1 MIYLCRHGQTEFNA
15 IGRRQGQVDSNLTA
29 KGQAQASAMG
39 RRLAALNLR
48 EFRIYASPLGRAHHS
63 ARLIAAEL
71 GNPAISL
78 DPRLKEIGMG
88 SWDGK
93 TDAEIDARHPGLRAG
108 LPPEAWWFHSPDGE
122 NYQTFANRLKA
133 ALHDIQ
139 SDPAP
144 VKIIVAHAVVSRVI
158 RAHWAGLSEAESH
171 VLPIPQDGFFALGA
185 AGAIS
190 EISSA
195 PEAVLRP

>member
-15 IGRRQGQVDSNLTA
+15 IGRRQGQVDSPLTPR
-29 KGQAQASAMG
+29 GQAQASAMG
-39 RRLAALNLR
+39 RRLAFLNLPELR
-48 EFRIYASPLGRAHHS
+48 LYASPLGRAHHS

-71 GNPAISL
+71 RNAPVIV
-78 DPRLKEIGMG
+78 DPRLMEIGMG

-93 TDAEIDARHPGLRAG
+93 TDAEIDARHPGLRAS

-122 NYQTFANRLKA
+122 TYAIFAARLAA
-133 ALHDIQ
+133 ALQDIQ

-158 RAHWAGLSEAESH
+158 RAQWAGLTALESH
-171 VLPIPQDGFFALGA
+171 SLPVPQDAFYALTEGNK
-185 AGAIS
+185 IT
-190 EISSA
+190 EI
-195 PEAVLRP
+195 PT

>member
-29 KGQAQASAMG
+29 MGQAQASAMG
-39 RRLAALNLR
+39 RRLASLNLPD
-48 EFRIYASPLGRAHHS
+48 FRIYASPLGRAHHS

-71 GNPAISL
+71 GNPEITL

-93 TDAEIDARHPGLRAG
+93 TDLEIDTAHPGLRASV
-108 LPPEAWWFHSPDGE
+108 PPEAWWFHSPDGE
-122 NYQTFANRLKA
+122 TYTIFAARLAA
-133 ALHDIQ
+133 ALHDLQ
-139 SDPAP
+139 SDPIP

-158 RAHWAGLSEAESH
+158 RAQWAGLSELESH
-171 VLPIPQDGFFALGA
+171 SLPVPQDAFFVLSGDKT
-185 AGAIS
+185 IT
-190 EISSA
+190 EIPA
-195 PEAVLRP
+195 

>member
-29 KGQAQASAMG
+29 LGQAQATAMG
-39 RRLAALNLR
+39 RRLASLDLS

-71 GNPAISL
+71 GDAPISL
-78 DPRLKEIGMG
+78 DPRLMEIGMG

-93 TDAEIDARHPGLRAG
+93 TDLEIDTAHPGLRASV
-108 LPPEAWWFHSPDGE
+108 PPEAWWFHSPDGE
-122 NYQTFANRLKA
+122 TYAIFAARLAA
-133 ALHDIQ
+133 ALLDIQ
-139 SDPAP
+139 SDPAQ

-158 RAHWAGLSEAESH
+158 RAQWAGLSELESH
-171 VLPIPQDGFFALGA
+171 RLPVPQDAFYALGA
-185 AGAIS
+185 GKTIS
-190 EISSA
+190 EIPA
-195 PEAVLRP
+195 

>member
-29 KGQAQASAMG
+29 LGQAQASAMG
-39 RRLAALNLR
+39 RRLASLHLPKH
-48 EFRIYASPLGRAHHS
+48 RIFASPLGRAHHS

-71 GNPAISL
+71 GQTPVSL
-78 DPRLKEIGMG
+78 DPRLMEIGMA

-93 TDAEIDARHPGLRAG
+93 TDAEIDAAHPGLRAS

-122 NYQTFANRLKA
+122 TYAIFAARLAA

-158 RAHWAGLSEAESH
+158 RAQWVGLSAAESH
-171 VLPIPQDGFFALGA
+171 TLPVPQDAFYALGDA
-185 AGAIS
+185 QSIT
-190 EISSA
+190 EI
-195 PEAVLRP
+195 RT

>member
-29 KGQAQASAMG
+29 MGQAQASAMG
-39 RRLAALNLR
+39 RRLASLNLPD
-48 EFRIYASPLGRAHHS
+48 FRIYASPLGRAHHS

-71 GNPAISL
+71 GNPEITL

-93 TDAEIDARHPGLRAG
+93 TELEIDTAHPGLRASM
-108 LPPEAWWFHSPDGE
+108 PPEAWWFHSPDGE
-122 NYQTFANRLKA
+122 TYTIFAARLAA
-133 ALHDIQ
+133 ALHDLQ
-139 SDPAP
+139 SDPIP

-158 RAHWAGLSEAESH
+158 RAQWAGLSELESH
-171 VLPIPQDGFFALGA
+171 SLPVPQDAFFVLSG
-185 AGAIS
+185 GKTIT
-190 EISSA
+190 EIPA
-195 PEAVLRP
+195 

>member
-29 KGQAQASAMG
+29 MGQAQASAMG
-39 RRLAALNLR
+39 RRLASLNLPD
-48 EFRIYASPLGRAHHS
+48 FRIYASPLGRAHHS

-71 GNPAISL
+71 GNPEITL

-93 TDAEIDARHPGLRAG
+93 TDLEIDTAHPGLRASV
-108 LPPEAWWFHSPDGE
+108 PPEAWWFHSPDGE
-122 NYQTFANRLKA
+122 TYTIFAARLAA
-133 ALHDIQ
+133 ALHDLQ
-139 SDPAP
+139 SDPIP

-158 RAHWAGLSEAESH
+158 RAQWAGLSELESH
-171 VLPIPQDGFFALGA
+171 SLPVPQDAFFVLSG
-185 AGAIS
+185 GKTIT
-190 EISSA
+190 EIPA
-195 PEAVLRP
+195 

>member
-29 KGQAQASAMG
+29 LGQTQAAAMG
-39 RRLAALNLR
+39 RRLAGLNLPD
-48 EFRIYASPLGRAHHS
+48 FRIYASPLGRAHHS

-71 GNPAISL
+71 GNPEVTL

-93 TDAEIDARHPGLRAG
+93 TDLEIDTAHPGLRASV
-108 LPPEAWWFHSPDGE
+108 PPEAWWFHSPDGE
-122 NYQTFANRLKA
+122 TYAIFAARLKA

-139 SDPAP
+139 SDPIP

-158 RAHWAGLSEAESH
+158 RAQWAGLSEIDSH
-171 VLPIPQDGFFALGA
+171 RLPVPQDAFFALS
-185 AGAIS
+185 AGRTIA
-190 EISSA
+190 EIPA
-195 PEAVLRP
+195 

>member
-29 KGQAQASAMG
+29 MGQAQATAMG
-39 RRLAALNLR
+39 RRLASLNLAD
-48 EFRIYASPLGRAHHS
+48 FRIFASPLGRAHHS

-71 GNPAISL
+71 GHAPITL
-78 DPRLKEIGMG
+78 DPRLMEIGMG

-93 TDAEIDARHPGLRAG
+93 TDLEIDTAHPGLRASV
-108 LPPEAWWFHSPDGE
+108 PPEAWWFHSPDGE
-122 NYQTFANRLKA
+122 TYAIFAARLQA

-139 SDPAP
+139 SDPTP

-158 RAHWAGLSEAESH
+158 RAQWAGLSEVDSH
-171 VLPIPQDGFFALGA
+171 KLSVAQDAFYALSADNTITEIPA
-185 AGAIS
+185 
-190 EISSA
+190 
-195 PEAVLRP
+195 